1 MAQIQLN
8 GGSAPS
14 NGNNGED
21 NEPYQISDDDLDDL
35 DDECLLEEADAQGS
49 ANTLGRGPYERAWTT
64 EATRALIHIRGPM
77 EGSFTEGRQK
87 RTALWLHCTR
97 QLQRLGFRYSAAKVQ
112 KKWHNILITYNK
124 NLSKKYVSGY
134 VHWEFFEE
142 MFKYLQGKKAD
153 FDMQPQSSATVT
165 SAQNS
170 TPGQNPNQGT
180 PQQPQQQQQQPQ
192 QQPMQL
198 QPTTIELP
206 YQKKPGT
213 PQLQLPA
220 QPQAK
225 EGQPYITPVDQV
237 LLQAQIQEHQLQD
250 SKSNDEFDEDSSN
263 SMDEVRQPKM
273 EFDADHQMEAERISN
288 SSHQQLEAN
297 GKMFELARPL
307 GSQPVGGMPDD
318 VWWKDYFERKLEVE
332 REKMD
337 LQRSLQREQVQV
349 QKMSLV
355 QQERIERMKID
366 AINSLTAT
374 LQKLVE
380 AKCRRA

>member
-1 MAQIQLN
+1 MWAAAAAA
-8 GGSAPS
+8 GGWWVVGAYP
-14 NGNNGED
+14 
-21 NEPYQISDDDLDDL
+21 ISDDELDDL
-35 DDECLLEEADAQGS
+35 DDDCLLEEADLSGGVNS
-49 ANTLGRGPYERAWTT
+49 IGRGPYERAWTT

-124 NLSKKYVSGY
+124 NLNKKYVSGY

-153 FDMQPQSSATVT
+153 FDMQLQPPQ
-165 SAQNS
+165 
-170 TPGQNPNQGT
+170 TPT
-180 PQQPQQQQQQPQ
+180 QQQQQQQQQSQAQ
-192 QQPMQL
+192 QQPQQSQQ
-198 QPTTIELP
+198 QPQQSQQQQQADF
-206 YQKKPGT
+206 QKKPAT
-213 PQLQLPA
+213 PQDS
-220 QPQAK
+220 
-225 EGQPYITPVDQV
+225 QPYITPVDQV
-237 LLQAQIQEHQLQD
+237 LLQPQVQLQLQLD
-250 SKSNDEFDEDSSN
+250 SKSNDEFDEDSN
-263 SMDEVRQPKM
+263 SLSEVRQPKL
-273 EFDADHQMEAERISN
+273 EYDADQTGSTSIQEQPDSQEMVMA
-288 SSHQQLEAN
+288 SSGKLYEQLA
-297 GKMFELARPL
+297 PPPPP
-307 GSQPVGGMPDD
+307 QDD
-318 VWWKDYFERKLEVE
+318 VWWKDYFERKLDVE
-332 REKMD
+332 REKME
-337 LQRSLQREQVQV
+337 LQRNLQREQLQI

>member
-1 MAQIQLN
+1 MAQVQLN
-8 GGSAPS
+8 GGNAAQS
-14 NGNNGED
+14 NGNNVED

-35 DDECLLEEADAQGS
+35 DDDCLLEEAETSGG
-49 ANTLGRGPYERAWTT
+49 ANSLGRGPYERAWTT

-124 NLSKKYVSGY
+124 NLNKKYVSGY

-153 FDMQPQSSATVT
+153 FDMQL
-165 SAQNS
+165 
-170 TPGQNPNQGT
+170 
-180 PQQPQQQQQQPQ
+180 PQQTTTVAQAPTPTNGQIQAQGLSQP
-192 QQPMQL
+192 PIQL
-198 QPTTIELP
+198 QPTPVTI
-206 YQKKPGT
+206 KPGT
-213 PQLQLPA
+213 PQMQQQIPSQSNA
-220 QPQAK
+220 AK

-237 LLQAQIQEHQLQD
+237 LLQAQMNLD
-250 SKSNDEFDEDSSN
+250 SKSNDEFDEDSN
-263 SMDEVRQPKM
+263 SMSEVRQPKM
-273 EFDADHQMEAERISN
+273 EYDGDQVAEAERTSD
-288 SSHQQLEAN
+288 SSQHLEAN
-297 GKMFELARPL
+297 GKLYDLARPM
-307 GSQPVGGMPDD
+307 GSAPGIPDD
-318 VWWKDYFERKLEVE
+318 IWWKDYFERKLEVE
-332 REKMD
+332 REKME
-337 LQRSLQREQVQV
+337 LQRSLQREQVQI

>member
-1 MAQIQLN
+1 MAQVQLN
-8 GGSAPS
+8 GGSGQTPS
-14 NGNNGED
+14 NGNNVEE

-35 DDECLLEEADAQGS
+35 DDDCLLEEAETSGG
-49 ANTLGRGPYERAWTT
+49 ANSMGRGPYERAWTT

-153 FDMQPQSSATVT
+153 FDMQLPQQSSNVPQAPPP
-165 SAQNS
+165 AN
-170 TPGQNPNQGT
+170 GQNPTQGL
-180 PQQPQQQQQQPQ
+180 PQQTL
-192 QQPMQL
+192 QL
-198 QPTTIELP
+198 QPTPVPL
-206 YQKKPGT
+206 KPGT
-213 PQLQLPA
+213 PQMQLQI
-220 QPQAK
+220 QPQAGAK

-237 LLQAQIQEHQLQD
+237 LLQAQMNMD
-250 SKSNDEFDEDSSN
+250 SKSNDEFDEDSN
-263 SMDEVRQPKM
+263 SMSEMVRQPKM
-273 EFDADHQMEAERISN
+273 EYDGDHVPEAERTSD
-288 SSHQQLEAN
+288 SSQHLEAN
-297 GKMFELARPL
+297 GKLYDLARTMGPAP
-307 GSQPVGGMPDD
+307 SVPDD
-318 VWWKDYFERKLEVE
+318 IWWKDYFERKLEVE
-332 REKMD
+332 REKME
-337 LQRSLQREQVQV
+337 LQRSLQREQVQI

>member
-1 MAQIQLN
+1 
-8 GGSAPS
+8 
-14 NGNNGED
+14 
-21 NEPYQISDDDLDDL
+21 YQISDDDLDDL
-35 DDECLLEEADAQGS
+35 DDDCLLEEAEAPGG
-49 ANTLGRGPYERAWTT
+49 ANSLGRGPYERAWTT

-153 FDMQPQSSATVT
+153 FDMQLPQQSNATAAPT
-165 SAQNS
+165 SNPAQ
-170 TPGQNPNQGT
+170 GQNPVQGQQT
-180 PQQPQQQQQQPQ
+180 QQPQQ
-192 QQPMQL
+192 L
-198 QPTTIELP
+198 QPTPIELP

-213 PQLQLPA
+213 PQIQLQMQTP
-220 QPQAK
+220 PK
-225 EGQPYITPVDQV
+225 DPVQPYITPVDQV
-237 LLQAQIQEHQLQD
+237 LLQAQMQEHLQD

-273 EFDADHQMEAERISN
+273 EYDGDQAVEAERASN
-288 SSHQQLEAN
+288 CSQHMEAN
-297 GKMFELARPL
+297 GKMFDLVRPPAMQSA
-307 GSQPVGGMPDD
+307 GDI
-318 VWWKDYFERKLEVE
+318 WWKDYFERKLEVE
-332 REKMD
+332 REKME
-337 LQRSLQREQVQV
+337 LQRSLTREQVQI
-349 QKMSLV
+349 QKMSLL

>member
-1 MAQIQLN
+1 MWVAAAAA
-8 GGSAPS
+8 GGWWVEAAYP
-14 NGNNGED
+14 
-21 NEPYQISDDDLDDL
+21 ISDDELDDL
-35 DDECLLEEADAQGS
+35 DDDCLLEETELSGS
-49 ANTLGRGPYERAWTT
+49 ANSIGRGPYERAWTT

-124 NLSKKYVSGY
+124 NLNKKYVSGY

-153 FDMQPQSSATVT
+153 FDVQLQPVQMTTQQQQQQQQQVQ
-165 SAQNS
+165 AQ
-170 TPGQNPNQGT
+170 
-180 PQQPQQQQQQPQ
+180 QQQQQQQLQQQQQQQQQPQ
-192 QQPMQL
+192 QQQ
-198 QPTTIELP
+198 Q
-206 YQKKPGT
+206 QSKPAT
-213 PQLQLPA
+213 PQD
-220 QPQAK
+220 
-225 EGQPYITPVDQV
+225 GQPYITPVDQV
-237 LLQAQIQEHQLQD
+237 LLQPQVQLQLD
-250 SKSNDEFDEDSSN
+250 SKSNDEFDEDSN
-263 SMDEVRQPKM
+263 SLSEVRQPKL
-273 EFDADHQMEAERISN
+273 EYDADQTGSTSIPDQTDSQEMAMAPTGKLYEQLQPPPA
-288 SSHQQLEAN
+288 QQ
-297 GKMFELARPL
+297 
-307 GSQPVGGMPDD
+307 DD
-318 VWWKDYFERKLEVE
+318 IWWKDYFERKLDVE
-332 REKMD
+332 REKME
-337 LQRSLQREQVQV
+337 LQRSLQREQLQI

>member
-1 MAQIQLN
+1 MAQVQLN
-8 GGSAPS
+8 GGNASQS
-14 NGNNGED
+14 NGNNVED
-21 NEPYQISDDDLDDL
+21 NEPYQISDDDLEDL
-35 DDECLLEEADAQGS
+35 DDDCLLEEADTSG
-49 ANTLGRGPYERAWTT
+49 ANSLGRGPYERAWTT

-153 FDMQPQSSATVT
+153 FDLQLPQQSLTVAPAPT
-165 SAQNS
+165 TN
-170 TPGQNPNQGT
+170 GQNQTQGL
-180 PQQPQQQQQQPQ
+180 PQQTI
-192 QQPMQL
+192 QL
-198 QPTTIELP
+198 QPTPVNI
-206 YQKKPGT
+206 KPGT
-213 PQLQLPA
+213 PQMQQQIPT
-220 QPQAK
+220 QSSAK

-237 LLQAQIQEHQLQD
+237 LLQAQMNLD
-250 SKSNDEFDEDSSN
+250 SKSNDEFDEDSN
-263 SMDEVRQPKM
+263 SMSEVRQPKM
-273 EFDADHQMEAERISN
+273 EYDGDQVAEAERTSDC
-288 SSHQQLEAN
+288 SQHLESN
-297 GKMFELARPL
+297 GKLYDLARPM
-307 GSQPVGGMPDD
+307 GSVPGIPDD
-318 VWWKDYFERKLEVE
+318 IWWKDYFERKLEVE
-332 REKMD
+332 REKME
-337 LQRSLQREQVQV
+337 LQRSLQREQVQI

>member
-1 MAQIQLN
+1 
-8 GGSAPS
+8 
-14 NGNNGED
+14 
-21 NEPYQISDDDLDDL
+21 
-35 DDECLLEEADAQGS
+35 
-49 ANTLGRGPYERAWTT
+49 
-64 EATRALIHIRGPM
+64 M

-153 FDMQPQSSATVT
+153 FDMQLQ
-165 SAQNS
+165 
-170 TPGQNPNQGT
+170 
-180 PQQPQQQQQQPQ
+180 QQPAQQQQQQQSQQQQQQQQTQPQPQ
-192 QQPMQL
+192 QQL
-198 QPTTIELP
+198 QQQPP
-206 YQKKPGT
+206 P
-213 PQLQLPA
+213 LQLPPTQELSLA
-220 QPQAK
+220 AAYQKNPETPQPILKLQLQTPPSQLK
-225 EGQPYITPVDQV
+225 EGHVHPYITPVDQV
-237 LLQAQIQEHQLQD
+237 LLQPQVQLD
-250 SKSNDEFDEDSSN
+250 TKSNDEFDEDSNSN
-263 SMDEVRQPKM
+263 ISEVRQPKL
-273 EFDADHQMEAERISN
+273 EYDADHTGSTMQDPSD
-288 SSHQQLEAN
+288 SHQMAAN
-297 GKMFELARPL
+297 GKMYEQLEDN
-307 GSQPVGGMPDD
+307 G
-318 VWWKDYFERKLEVE
+318 WWKDYFERKLEVE
-332 REKMD
+332 REKME
-337 LQRSLQREQVQV
+337 LQRSLQREQVQI

>member
-1 MAQIQLN
+1 MAQVQLN
-8 GGSAPS
+8 GATAQG
-14 NGNNGED
+14 NGNNGMNAED

-35 DDECLLEEADAQGS
+35 DDDCLLEEAETTGG
-49 ANTLGRGPYERAWTT
+49 ANSLGRGPYERAWTT

-153 FDMQPQSSATVT
+153 FDMQLPQPSATVPQT
-165 SAQNS
+165 PVLA
-170 TPGQNPNQGT
+170 PGQGLSQGP
-180 PQQPQQQQQQPQ
+180 PQQAL
-192 QQPMQL
+192 QL
-198 QPTTIELP
+198 QPNPVNI
-206 YQKKPGT
+206 KPEPSQMKLQIKSQT
-213 PQLQLPA
+213 PG
-220 QPQAK
+220 K
-225 EGQPYITPVDQV
+225 EEQQPYITPVDQV
-237 LLQAQIQEHQLQD
+237 LLQAQMNMD
-250 SKSNDEFDEDSSN
+250 SKSNDEFDEDSNTMS
-263 SMDEVRQPKM
+263 EVRQPKM
-273 EFDADHQMEAERISN
+273 EYDGEHAAEADRNSD
-288 SSHQQLEAN
+288 SSHHHMEGN
-297 GKMFELARPL
+297 ELARPPGQGPA
-307 GSQPVGGMPDD
+307 GSASDD
-318 VWWKDYFERKLEVE
+318 IWWKDYFERKLEVE
-332 REKMD
+332 REKME
-337 LQRSLQREQVQV
+337 LQRNLQQEQVQI

>member
-1 MAQIQLN
+1 MASMPLN
-8 GGSAPS
+8 GSTATTT
-14 NGNNGED
+14 NANLDD
-21 NEPYQISDDDLDDL
+21 NETYQISDDDLDDL
-35 DDECLLEEADAQGS
+35 DDDCLLEEGELS
-49 ANTLGRGPYERAWTT
+49 AGGNGGLGRGPYERAWTT

-153 FDMQPQSSATVT
+153 FDMQLPVSA
-165 SAQNS
+165 
-170 TPGQNPNQGT
+170 NQ
-180 PQQPQQQQQQPQ
+180 QQAQPQQQQQQQQSQ
-192 QQPMQL
+192 QQQQQQLPQL
-198 QPTTIELP
+198 QPQPQTDLVN
-206 YQKKPGT
+206 YQKKSEASSP
-213 PQLQLPA
+213 PQLQL
-220 QPQAK
+220 QPQLK
-225 EGQPYITPVDQV
+225 ENVSNQPYITPVDQV
-237 LLQAQIQEHQLQD
+237 LLQSQMISD
-250 SKSNDEFDEDSSN
+250 SKSNDEFDEDSN
-263 SMDEVRQPKM
+263 SLSEVRQPKM
-273 EFDADHQMEAERISN
+273 EYDPDQSHDNDPTNDSSQHQMH
-288 SSHQQLEAN
+288 HQQQLQLVAN
-297 GKMFELARPL
+297 GNSHSNPHSSAA
-307 GSQPVGGMPDD
+307 DD
-318 VWWKDYFERKLEVE
+318 LWWKDYFERKLEME

-337 LQRSLQREQVQV
+337 LQRSLQREQVQI

>member
-1 MAQIQLN
+1 MAQVQLN
-8 GGSAPS
+8 GSNVQIQN
-14 NGNNGED
+14 NGNTVED

-35 DDECLLEEADAQGS
+35 DDDCLLEEAETSGV
-49 ANTLGRGPYERAWTT
+49 ANSLGRGPYERAWTT

-153 FDMQPQSSATVT
+153 FDMQLPQQSSNA
-165 SAQNS
+165 AQAP
-170 TPGQNPNQGT
+170 TPVNGLNPNQGP
-180 PQQPQQQQQQPQ
+180 PQQPMPQQPA
-192 QQPMQL
+192 PVNV
-198 QPTTIELP
+198 
-206 YQKKPGT
+206 KPGT
-213 PQLQLPA
+213 PQMQLQIQCQAP
-220 QPQAK
+220 AK
-225 EGQPYITPVDQV
+225 EAQPYITPVDQV
-237 LLQAQIQEHQLQD
+237 LLQAQMNLD
-250 SKSNDEFDEDSSN
+250 SKSNDEFDEDSN
-263 SMDEVRQPKM
+263 SLSEVVRQPKM
-273 EFDADHQMEAERISN
+273 EYDGDQIPEAERTSD
-288 SSHQQLEAN
+288 SSQQHLEAN
-297 GKMFELARPL
+297 GKLYDLARPMPQAP
-307 GSQPVGGMPDD
+307 GIPDD
-318 VWWKDYFERKLEVE
+318 IWWKDYFERKLEVE
-332 REKMD
+332 REKME
-337 LQRSLQREQVQV
+337 LQRNLQREQVQI

-380 AKCRRA
+380 AKCHRALR